1 MCDCANEPSI
11 NGILIENQLLKNL
24 ITTPITVGMTTDT
37 FTQWFI
43 KCGLSEVNAAMIGVF
58 CAFLFLI
65 SIALFANFVA
75 KAFIN
80 RVIHPIIRKTSIV
93 WDDLLIDT
101 NVFVRF
107 SHIVPAAVIHI
118 FGPSIFAKFPDTV
131 GHLGVVVN
139 TYLII
144 IVLFII
150 DGVLNFFRAVWENGP
165 IGKRY
170 PAKSF
175 TQAAKLVINMIG
187 LIFILSAVL
196 GKSPLVFFS
205 GLGAVTAILL
215 LIFKDAILGL
225 VAGFQLSVNHMVM
238 VGDWIEMPA
247 RGADGD
253 VIDVSLTTVKVQNWD
268 KTITTIPTYALITDS
283 FKNWRGMSDAG
294 GRRIKR
300 SLNVDMRTIQFADE
314 QLLERFKRI
323 RLLRPYLEE
332 KLEEIQ
338 KYNSGVGDDLAE
350 LINGRRLTN
359 IGTFRAYCV
368 AYLRNHPKVHQKG
381 MTLLVRQL
389 APNEKGIPI
398 ELYCFT
404 NDIAWVNY
412 EDIQGDLF
420 DHLLSI
426 LPEFGLSAFQV
437 PSGADVERMGACF
450 KTNDLPKSPS
460 KSSKRS
466 IPQDDE

>member
-1 MCDCANEPSI
+1 
-11 NGILIENQLLKNL
+11 
-24 ITTPITVGMTTDT
+24 MTTDT

-43 KCGLSEVNAAMIGVF
+43 NLGLSPLNAEMVGVL
-58 CAFLFLI
+58 AALLFLVFL
-65 SIALFANFVA
+65 ALLANYAA

-80 RVIHPIIRKTSIV
+80 WVIHPIIHKTSIE
-93 WDDLLIDT
+93 WDDLLIET
-101 NVFVRF
+101 RVFVRF
-107 SHIVPAAVIHI
+107 SHIVPAAVIHF
-118 FGPSIFAKFPDTV
+118 FGPSLFFKFPDV
-131 GHLGVVVN
+131 VANFGVVVN

-150 DGVLNFFRAVWENGP
+150 DGVLNFLRAVWERGP
-165 IGKRY
+165 VGKRY

-175 TQAAKLVINMIG
+175 VQAAKLVINLIG
-187 LIFILSAVL
+187 MIFILSAVL

-247 RGADGD
+247 RGADGE
-253 VIDVSLTTVKVQNWD
+253 VVDVSLTTVKVQNWD
-268 KTITTIPTYALITDS
+268 KTITTIPTYALISDS
-283 FKNWRGMSDAG
+283 FKNWRGMSESG

-314 QLLERFKRI
+314 TLLSRFKKI
-323 RLLRPYLEE
+323 RLLRPYLEA

-338 KYNSGVGDDLAE
+338 KHNQDVGEDLAE

-368 AYLRNHPKVHQKG
+368 AYLRNHPKIHQQG

-389 APNEKGIPI
+389 APSEKGIPI
-398 ELYCFT
+398 ELYCFA
-404 NDIAWVNY
+404 NDIAWANY
-412 EDIQGDLF
+412 EDIQGDVF

-426 LPEFGLSAFQV
+426 LPEFGLSAFQA
-437 PSGADVERMGACF
+437 PSGADVEKIGLSI
-450 KTNDLPKSPS
+450 KTS
-460 KSSKRS
+460 
-466 IPQDDE
+466 

>member
-1 MCDCANEPSI
+1 
-11 NGILIENQLLKNL
+11 
-24 ITTPITVGMTTDT
+24 MTTDT

-43 KCGLSEVNAAMIGVF
+43 RCGLSDVNAEMLGVF

-65 SIALFANFVA
+65 FLALAANYGT
-75 KAFIN
+75 KAFIAW
-80 RVIHPIIRKTSIV
+80 VVHPIIRKTSMA
-93 WDDLLIDT
+93 WDDLLID
-101 NVFVRF
+101 NRVIVRF
-107 SHIVPAAVIHI
+107 SHIVPAAVIHFYAPVL
-118 FGPSIFAKFPDTV
+118 FGNFPEVVANFSII
-131 GHLGVVVN
+131 VN

-150 DGVLNFFRAVWENGP
+150 DGVLNFLRALWEGGP

-175 TQAAKLVINMIG
+175 TQAAKLVINLIG
-187 LIFILSAVL
+187 IIFVLSAVL

-205 GLGAVTAILL
+205 GLGAITAILL

-225 VAGFQLSVNHMVM
+225 VAGFQLSVNNMVM

-268 KTITTIPTYALITDS
+268 KTITTIPTYALISDS
-283 FKNWRGMSDAG
+283 FKNWRGMSDSG

-300 SLNVDMRTIQFADE
+300 SLYIDMRTIQFADE
-314 QLLERFKRI
+314 QLLGRFKRM
-323 RLLRPYLEE
+323 RLLRPYLEH
-332 KLEEIQ
+332 KLEDIQ
-338 KYNSGVGDDLAE
+338 KYNADVGDDLDE

-359 IGTFRAYCV
+359 IGTFRAYCL
-368 AYLRNHPKVHQKG
+368 AYLRNHPKIHHEG

-389 APNEKGIPI
+389 APNEKGLPI

-404 NDIAWVNY
+404 NDIAWANY
-412 EDIQGDLF
+412 EDIQADLF
-420 DHLLSI
+420 DHMLSV
-426 LPEFGLSAFQV
+426 LPEFGLSPYQA
-437 PSGADVERMGACF
+437 PSGADLEKAGALL
-450 KTNDLPKSPS
+450 KG
-460 KSSKRS
+460 
-466 IPQDDE
+466 